1 MAVSETLPTRHYE
14 PDLRNRT
21 SLPVRNNPPER
32 EDHVLSGSAETV
44 DIWRMTSSLVALQ
57 PRFRPTPSILPPI
70 EMWLL
75 SSYQAESSLFDE
87 AEFEVDIADAGLR
100 TRHVTVRVV
109 DRVTAPRS
117 SSLTADEIALLLADD
132 WQ

>member
-1 MAVSETLPTRHYE
+1 M
-14 PDLRNRT
+14 
-21 SLPVRNNPPER
+21 
-32 EDHVLSGSAETV
+32 
-44 DIWRMTSSLVALQ
+44 
-57 PRFRPTPSILPPI
+57 
-70 EMWLL
+70 

>member
-1 MAVSETLPTRHYE
+1 MAISETRPTRQYE

-21 SLPVRNNPPER
+21 SRPARNSPPER
-32 EDHVLSGSAETV
+32 EKHVLGGRAETV
-44 DIWRMTSSLVALQ
+44 GIRRMTSSLVALQ

-87 AEFEVDIADAGLR
+87 ADFEVDIADAGLR

-109 DRVTAPRS
+109 DRVTASRS